1 MAKIGQKVERV
12 TMVIENGHGYSSYSF
27 WGMVDGKK
35 MQFVNK
41 EEYLE
46 YLQEQT
52 KEKQETSV
60 EETGDGVEAAEI
72 ENE

>member
-1 MAKIGQKVERV
+1 MAKVEQKVERV
-12 TMVIENGHGYSSYSF
+12 TMTKENGPGYSSYSF
-27 WGMVDGKK
+27 WGMVDGKR

-46 YLQEQT
+46 YLQTQT
-52 KEKQETSV
+52 RRKQEVPV
-60 EETGDGVEAAEI
+60 EETGDEVETAEI